1 MERISMD
8 TQKINLLSTLFNES
22 LDAILILDLKTQK
35 FILSNQ
41 KALEL
46 YNYTE
51 EEIKQITPKDLTL
64 EFMTNEEM
72 QKRQKNIIEK
82 GWDRFTTKHKTK
94 EGKALDVL
102 IKSKKVEL
110 NPESPLLYITII
122 NLTKERKTE
131 QEFETI
137 FYSSKDGIATIDLNG
152 NLIKFN
158 DSFKQ
163 LSEYSYKELINIPV
177 FKLFPQNSEEKI
189 KELINQVIKEKYIEN
204 FETTFI
210 TKYEKS
216 MIIYITMNLMPNQKE
231 ILLIIKNFTLL
242 KLIELEKKFRSL
254 NELIQNIS
262 HQWKQPL
269 STISIIASG
278 IKLQN
283 ELNLYDVSNIDEDM
297 NKIVEITN
305 YLSNI
310 INNFDDMAFENL
322 EKSYSICQLINEVLH
337 DMKKDFNKNDIEI
350 IINNKVD
357 NKIYIDKFKFSEAIK
372 NILNNSIEAFIE
384 TNVDNRV
391 IIIKTEDIDNHLNL
405 KIQDNAGGVDEKI
418 LPKILEPYFTTKHQ
432 SQGTGLGL
440 TNAYKTIVE
449 MHKYLLTFDNSEMT
463 YDNKR
468 YKGLTVTITF

>member
-1 MERISMD
+1 MN
-8 TQKINLLSTLFNES
+8 TQHNLLSTLFNES

-35 FILSNQ
+35 FILSNK

-51 EEIKQITPKDLTL
+51 EEIKQITPKNLTL

-72 QKRQKNIIEK
+72 AKRQKNIIEK

-94 EGKALDVL
+94 DGKALDVL
-102 IKSKKVEL
+102 IKSKKVEI
-110 NPESPLLYITII
+110 NPQTQLLYITII
-122 NLTKERKTE
+122 NLGKDQKLE

-137 FYSSKDGIATIDLNG
+137 FYSSKDGIATIDLDG
-152 NLIKFN
+152 NFIKFN

-163 LSEYSYKELINIPV
+163 LSEYSYKELINIPT
-177 FKLFPQNSEEKI
+177 FELFPTENKEKI
-189 KELINQVIKEKYIEN
+189 KGLIDQVIKEKYIEN
-204 FETTFI
+204 FEATFI
-210 TKYEKS
+210 TKYGKS

-242 KLIELEKKFRSL
+242 KLIELEKKFKSL

-278 IKLQN
+278 IKLQK
-283 ELNLYDVSNIDEDM
+283 ELNLYNDSNLDEDM
-297 NKIVEITN
+297 SKIVEITN

-310 INNFDDMAFENL
+310 INNFDDIAFENL
-322 EKSYSICQLINEVLH
+322 EKSYSICQIISEVLH
-337 DMKKDFNKNDIEI
+337 DMKKILVKNNIKI
-350 IINNKVD
+350 ITDYRVD
-357 NKIYIDKFKFSEAIK
+357 AKIYIEKFKFLEAIK
-372 NILNNSIEAFIE
+372 NILNNSIEAFRENNI
-384 TNVDNRV
+384 NNKV
-391 IIIKTEDIDNHLNL
+391 IIVKTESINNHLNL
-405 KIQDNAGGVDEKI
+405 NIKDNAGGIDEQI

-440 TNAYKTIVE
+440 TNAYRTIVE
-449 MHKYLLTFDNSEMT
+449 MHKYLLSFDNSEIT
-463 YDNKR
+463 FDNEK
-468 YKGLTVTITF
+468 YKGLSVTISF

>member
-1 MERISMD
+1 MN
-8 TQKINLLSTLFNES
+8 TQQINLLSTLFDES

-35 FILSNQ
+35 FILFNQ

-51 EEIKQITPKDLTL
+51 EEMRQITPKDLTL
-64 EFMTNEEM
+64 EFITDEEM
-72 QKRQKNIIEK
+72 KKRQKNILEK
-82 GWDRFTTKHKTK
+82 GWDKFTTKHKTK
-94 EGKALDVL
+94 DAKALDVL
-102 IKSKKVEL
+102 IKSKRIEL
-110 NPESPLLYITII
+110 IPDSPLLYITMI
-122 NLTKERKTE
+122 NLGKEQKIE

-137 FYSSKDGIATIDLNG
+137 FYSSKDGIATINLDG
-152 NLIKFN
+152 NFIKFN

-163 LSEYSYKELINIPV
+163 LSEYSYNELINISV
-177 FKLFPQNSEEKI
+177 FDLFTRENKEKI
-189 KELINQVIKEKYIEN
+189 QELMDLIIKEKYIEN

-210 TKYEKS
+210 TKNEKL

-242 KLIELEKKFRSL
+242 KLIELEKKFKSL

-278 IKLQN
+278 IKLQR
-283 ELNLYDVSNIDEDM
+283 ELNLYDISNLDNDM
-297 NKIVEITN
+297 SKIVEITN

-310 INNFDDMAFENL
+310 INNFDDMAFETFG
-322 EKSYSICQLINEVLH
+322 KAYSICQLISEILH
-337 DMKKDFNKNDIEI
+337 EMKKNFEKNHIKI
-350 IINNKVD
+350 ITNYKVD

-384 TNVDNRV
+384 TNVENRV
-391 IIIKTEDIDNHLNL
+391 IIIKTESINNHLNL
-405 KIQDNAGGVDEKI
+405 KIQDNAGGIDEKI
-418 LPKILEPYFTTKHQ
+418 LSKIIEPYFTTKHQ

-440 TNAYKTIVE
+440 TNTYKTIVE
-449 MHKYLLTFDNSEMT
+449 MHKYLLSFDNCQTIFE
-463 YDNKR
+463 NKN
-468 YKGLTVTITF
+468 YKGLNVTITF

>member
-1 MERISMD
+1 MD
-8 TQKINLLSTLFNES
+8 TQQINLLSILFNES

-35 FILSNQ
+35 FILFNQ
-41 KALEL
+41 RALDL

-64 EFMTNEEM
+64 EFMSNDEM
-72 QKRQKNIIEK
+72 QIRQKNILEK

-102 IKSKKVEL
+102 IKSKKIEL
-110 NPESPLLYITII
+110 NPETPLLYITII
-122 NLTKERKTE
+122 NLGKEQKLE

-137 FYSSKDGIATIDLNG
+137 FYSSKDGIATIDLDG
-152 NLIKFN
+152 NFIKFN

-163 LSEYSYKELINIPV
+163 LSEYTYKELINISTYE
-177 FKLFPQNSEEKI
+177 LFPQTSKEKI
-189 KELINQVIKEKYIEN
+189 NELINQVVKEKYIEN
-204 FETTFI
+204 FEATFI
-210 TKYEKS
+210 TKYGKS

-242 KLIELEKKFRSL
+242 KLIELEKKFKSL

-278 IKLQN
+278 IKLQK
-283 ELNLYDVSNIDEDM
+283 ELNLYDESNLDDDM

-310 INNFDDMAFENL
+310 INNFDDIAFENL
-322 EKSYSICQLINEVLH
+322 EKSYSICQLMSEITH
-337 DMKKDFNKNDIEI
+337 DMKKSLSKNNIKI
-350 IINNKVD
+350 ISDYKIDK
-357 NKIYIDKFKFSEAIK
+357 KIYIDKFKFSEAIK
-372 NILNNSIEAFIE
+372 NILNNSIEAFSE
-384 TNVDNRV
+384 NAVDNRV
-391 IIIKTEDIDNHLNL
+391 IFIKTENIDNHLNL
-405 KIQDNAGGVDEKI
+405 RIKDTAGGIEEKI
-418 LPKILEPYFTTKHQ
+418 LSKILEPYFTTKHQ

-449 MHKYLLTFDNSEMT
+449 MHKFLLSFDNCQTIFE
-463 YDNKR
+463 NKK
-468 YKGLTVTITF
+468 YKGLRVTITF